1 MLVLSRLFPE
11 VFEIQLRLEFGM
23 IESMKRAPEMRKERL
38 DIVVAMM
45 VEMIMVITLVVAW
58 C

>member
-45 VEMIMVITLVVAW
+45 VEMIMMITLVVAW